1 MDALSGP
8 KAVATLQARAALL
21 GIALVPSTDDHDR
34 PVFIVSQWG
43 MTRQLDTVDDVEA
56 FLKRVGGSKA

>member
-8 KAVATLQARAALL
+8 KAIVTLQARAALL

-34 PVFIVSQWG
+34 PVFIASQWG
-43 MTRQLDTVDDVEA
+43 MTRQLDTVEDVEA